1 MNQKEVKEGLVVQV
15 DNKMRK
21 TNLCFLIRGD
31 EILLAM
37 KKRGFGIG
45 RWNGVGGKVK
55 EGESVEDAAIREIN
69 EEIGVE
75 VKKEDMETVA
85 KLEFIFVNKPEWN
98 QEVCV
103 YFISKWIGEPTES
116 EEMKPQWYM
125 KTDLPFDK
133 MWEDDPNW
141 LPRVIKGERVKGYFS
156 FDENQKM
163 LPGFRVDKLTL

>member
-1 MNQKEVKEGLVVQV
+1 MNRE
-15 DNKMRK
+15 
-21 TNLCFLIRGD
+21 D

-55 EGESVEDAAIREIN
+55 EGEEVKSAAIREIS

-75 VKKEDMETVA
+75 VNKEDMEMVA
-85 KLEFIFVNKPEWN
+85 ILEFTFTNKPEWN
-98 QEVCV
+98 QEVDV
-103 YFISKWIGEPTES
+103 FFISRWKGEPTES
-116 EEMKPQWYM
+116 EEMRPQWY
-125 KTDLPFDK
+125 KKINLPFEM
-133 MWEDDPNW
+133 MWEDDIHW

-163 LPGFRVDKLTL
+163 LPGFRVDRY